1 VYTRI
6 LIGIN
11 VVVYLWE
18 LATGALDS
26 DQALIRA
33 GAMYG
38 PLMAQGQWWRIVSG
52 SFLHGGFLH
61 ILFNMIAL
69 WQVGT
74 FTENVFGPG
83 RMLLLY
89 AISMLGG
96 GWAIYHFT
104 YGEITVGASGAI
116 FGIFGS
122 LTAAGMMLGKR
133 GRPLVTSNIG
143 IIVLNLLIGFMAPNH
158 ISNAGHIGGLVC
170 GFVAGFLFMPRR
182 LLRQAP
188 VVVRQP
194 DDPNTIEGEVLYDSA
209 RDEPQPEPEPKQP
222 QP

>member
-1 VYTRI
+1 MYTRI

-11 VVVYLWE
+11 VAVYLWE
-18 LATGALDS
+18 LNTGALDS
-26 DQALIRA
+26 DQSLVSH
-33 GAMYG
+33 GAIWG
-38 PLMAQGQWWRIVSG
+38 PAIADGQWWRIITG

-74 FTENVFGPG
+74 FTENVFGRN

-89 AISMLGG
+89 TISMFGG
-96 GWAIYHFT
+96 GWAIYQFS
-104 YGEITVGASGAI
+104 YNDVTVGASGAI

-122 LTAAGMMLGKR
+122 LTAAGVLLGKR

-143 IIVLNLLIGFMAPNH
+143 IIVLNLVIGFAPGSH

-170 GFVAGFLFMPRR
+170 GFIAGFVLMPRR
-182 LLRQAP
+182 LLRGSP
-188 VVVRQP
+188 VVVQQAT
-194 DDPNTIEGEVLYDSA
+194 DPNTIEGEVLYDSA
-209 RDEPQPEPEPKQP
+209 RDGPPAEPKQLHP
-222 QP
+222 

>member
-1 VYTRI
+1 LYTRI

-11 VVVYLWE
+11 VIAYLWE

-26 DQALIRA
+26 DQALIDH

-38 PLMAQGQWWRIVSG
+38 PLIAAGQWWRIVTG

-61 ILFNMIAL
+61 ILFNMVAL
-69 WQVGT
+69 WQIGL
-74 FTENVFGPG
+74 FTERIFGSN

-89 AISMLGG
+89 TISMFGG

-104 YGEITVGASGAI
+104 FGEITVGASGAI

-122 LTAAGMMLGKR
+122 LTAAGIMLGER
-133 GRPLVTSNIG
+133 GRSLVTSNIG
-143 IIVLNLLIGFMAPNH
+143 IIILNLVIGFMAPTH

-170 GFVAGFLFMPRR
+170 GFIAGFIFMPRR
-182 LLRQAP
+182 LLRPAP
-188 VVVRQP
+188 VAQQTYY
-194 DDPNTIEGEVLYDSA
+194 DPNTIEGEALYDSA
-209 RDEPQPEPEPKQP
+209 RDGPHGSETTQEHQ
-222 QP
+222 